1 MRVTLYACGQFPGV
15 LASKKVM
22 LGIGSQRSVAV
33 ALGKVGMAG
42 QAIEAVTVGQTML
55 GGKRSVNAMV

>member
-15 LASKKVM
+15 LASKNVI
-22 LGIGSQRSVAV
+22 IGAASQRSVAV
-33 ALGKVGMAG
+33 AVGKIGMAG

>member
-15 LASKKVM
+15 LASKNVI
-22 LGIGSQRSVAV
+22 IGAASQRSVAV
-33 ALGKVGMAG
+33 AAGKIGMAG

>member
-1 MRVTLYACGQFPGV
+1 M
-15 LASKKVM
+15 LASKNVIT
-22 LGIGSQRSVAV
+22 GAASQRSVAV
-33 ALGKVGMAG
+33 AVGKIGMAG